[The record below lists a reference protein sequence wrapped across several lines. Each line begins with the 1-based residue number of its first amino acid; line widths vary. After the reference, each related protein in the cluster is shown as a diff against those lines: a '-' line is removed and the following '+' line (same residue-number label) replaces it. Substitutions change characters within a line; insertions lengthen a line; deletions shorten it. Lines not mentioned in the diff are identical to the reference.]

1 MAKLTKTD
9 EFLERLG
16 IEMDHIKAGLIELKA
31 RGRKLGL
38 EARLDFEKGLE
49 SIEKTEKDLKVRMEE
64 WAKAGG
70 EGRGGHEDGAGARR
84 QGAQEGRQRR
94 RFPPQVTA

>member
-16 IEMDHIKAGLIELKA
+16 IEMDHIKAGLMELKA

-38 EARLDFEKGLE
+38 EARLDFEKGLK
-49 SIEKTEKDLKVRMEE
+49 SLEKTEKDLKVKVGE
-64 WAKAGG
+64 WAKAG
-70 EGRGGHEDGAGARR
+70 EKAGADVKAGLERAAKELKKAVSDAASR
-84 QGAQEGRQRR
+84 LK
-94 RFPPQVTA
+94 

>member
-16 IEMDHIKAGLIELKA
+16 IEMDHVKAGLMELKA
-31 RGRKLGL
+31 KGRKLGL
-38 EARLDFEKGLE
+38 EARLDFEKGVGSLE
-49 SIEKTEKDLKVRMEE
+49 KMEKDLKVRMEE

-70 EGRGGHEDGAGARR
+70 KAGADVKTGLERAAKELKKAVSDAASR
-84 QGAQEGRQRR
+84 LK
-94 RFPPQVTA
+94 

>member
-16 IEMDHIKAGLIELKA
+16 IEMDHIKARLMELKA

-38 EARLDFEKGLE
+38 EARLDFEKGLK
-49 SIEKTEKDLKVRMEE
+49 SLEKTEKDLKVKMGE
-64 WAKAGG
+64 WAKAG
-70 EGRGGHEDGAGARR
+70 EKAGADVKTGLERAAKELKKAVGDAASR
-84 QGAQEGRQRR
+84 LK
-94 RFPPQVTA
+94 

>member
-16 IEMDHIKAGLIELKA
+16 IEMDHIKAGLMELKA

-38 EARLDFEKGLE
+38 EARLDFEKGLK
-49 SIEKTEKDLKVRMEE
+49 SLEKTEKDLKVRMGE
-64 WAKAGG
+64 WAKAG
-70 EGRGGHEDGAGARR
+70 EKAGADVKTGLERAAKELKKAVGDAASR
-84 QGAQEGRQRR
+84 LK
-94 RFPPQVTA
+94 

>member
-38 EARLDFEKGLE
+38 ETRLDFEKGLE
-49 SIEKTEKDLKVRMEE
+49 SIEKTQKDLKVRMEE

-70 EGRGGHEDGAGARR
+70 KAGADVKTGLERAAKELKKAIGDAASR
-84 QGAQEGRQRR
+84 LK
-94 RFPPQVTA
+94 

>member
-16 IEMDHIKAGLIELKA
+16 IEMDHVKAGLIELKA

-49 SIEKTEKDLKVRMEE
+49 SIEKTQKDLKVRMEE

-70 EGRGGHEDGAGARR
+70 KAGADVKTGLERAAKELKKAVR
-84 QGAQEGRQRR
+84 DAASRLK
-94 RFPPQVTA
+94 

>member
-16 IEMDHIKAGLIELKA
+16 IEMEHIKAGLIELKA

-64 WAKAGG
+64 WAKAG
-70 EGRGGHEDGAGARR
+70 EKAGADVKMRLER
-84 QGAQEGRQRR
+84 AAQDLKKAVSDAASRLK
-94 RFPPQVTA
+94 

>member
-31 RGRKLGL
+31 KGRKLGL
-38 EARLDFEKGLE
+38 EARLDFEKGL
-49 SIEKTEKDLKVRMEE
+49 KVAREE
-64 WAKAGG
+64 RRRTSRSGWGNG
-70 EGRGGHEDGAGARR
+70 PRPARR
-84 QGAQEGRQRR
+84 PER
-94 RFPPQVTA
+94 T

>member
-16 IEMDHIKAGLIELKA
+16 IEMDHIKAGLKELKA

-38 EARLDFEKGLE
+38 EARLDFEKGLK
-49 SIEKTEKDLKVRMEE
+49 SLEKTEKDLKVKMGE
-64 WAKAGG
+64 WAKAG
-70 EGRGGHEDGAGARR
+70 EKAGADVKTGLERAAKELR
-84 QGAQEGRQRR
+84 KAVGAAASRLK
-94 RFPPQVTA
+94 

>member
-49 SIEKTEKDLKVRMEE
+49 SIERTEKDLKVRMGE
-64 WAKAGG
+64 WAKAG
-70 EGRGGHEDGAGARR
+70 EKAGADMKVGLERAAKELKKAIDDVASR
-84 QGAQEGRQRR
+84 LK
-94 RFPPQVTA
+94 

>member
-16 IEMDHIKAGLIELKA
+16 IEMDHVKAGLMELKA
-31 RGRKLGL
+31 KGRKLGL
-38 EARLDFEKGLE
+38 EARLDFEKGVGSLE
-49 SIEKTEKDLKVRMEE
+49 KMEKDLKVRMAE

-70 EGRGGHEDGAGARR
+70 KAGADVKTGLERAAKELKKAVSDAASR
-84 QGAQEGRQRR
+84 LK
-94 RFPPQVTA
+94 

>member
-16 IEMDHIKAGLIELKA
+16 IEMDHVKAGLMELKA
-31 RGRKLGL
+31 KGRKLGL
-38 EARLDFEKGLE
+38 EARLDYEKGLKSLE
-49 SIEKTEKDLKVRMEE
+49 AAQKDLKANVAE

-70 EGRGGHEDGAGARR
+70 KAGTDVKKGLEQAVKDLKKAVNDAASRLK
-84 QGAQEGRQRR
+84 
-94 RFPPQVTA
+94 

>member
-1 MAKLTKTD
+1 MAKLTKSD

-16 IEMDHIKAGLIELKA
+16 IEMDHIKAGLMELKA

-38 EARLDFEKGLE
+38 EARLDFEKGLG
-49 SIEKTEKDLKVRMEE
+49 SIEKTEKDLRARMEE

-70 EGRGGHEDGAGARR
+70 KAGADVKKGLE
-84 QGAQEGRQRR
+84 QAAKDIKKALGAAASRLK
-94 RFPPQVTA
+94 

>member
-16 IEMDHIKAGLIELKA
+16 IEMDHIKAGLMDLKA
-31 RGRKLGL
+31 KGRKLGL
-38 EARLDFEKGLE
+38 EARLDFEKGLKSFE
-49 SIEKTEKDLKVRMEE
+49 AAQKDLKANVAE

-70 EGRGGHEDGAGARR
+70 KAGTDVKKGLEQAVKDLKKAVSDAASRIK
-84 QGAQEGRQRR
+84 
-94 RFPPQVTA
+94 

>member
-16 IEMDHIKAGLIELKA
+16 IEMDHIKAGLTELKA

-38 EARLDFEKGLE
+38 EARLDFERGLE

-64 WAKAGG
+64 WAKAG
-70 EGRGGHEDGAGARR
+70 EKVGADVKMRLERA
-84 QGAQEGRQRR
+84 AQDLKKAVSDAASRLK
-94 RFPPQVTA
+94 

>member
-49 SIEKTEKDLKVRMEE
+49 SIERTEKDLKVRVRE
-64 WAKAGG
+64 WAKAG
-70 EGRGGHEDGAGARR
+70 EKAGADIKVGLERAAKELKKAIDDVASR
-84 QGAQEGRQRR
+84 LK
-94 RFPPQVTA
+94 

>member
-9 EFLERLG
+9 EFLERLS
-16 IEMDHIKAGLIELKA
+16 IEMDHVKAGLIELKA

-49 SIEKTEKDLKVRMEE
+49 SIEKTQKDLKVRMEE
-64 WAKAGG
+64 WAKAG
-70 EGRGGHEDGAGARR
+70 EKAGADVKMRLER
-84 QGAQEGRQRR
+84 AAQDLKKAVSDAASRLK
-94 RFPPQVTA
+94 

>member
-16 IEMDHIKAGLIELKA
+16 IEMDHVKAGLTELKA

-38 EARLDFEKGLE
+38 EARLDFEKGLD
-49 SIEKTEKDLKVRMEE
+49 SIEKTQKDLKVRMEE

-70 EGRGGHEDGAGARR
+70 KAGADVKTGLERAAKELKKAVSDAASR
-84 QGAQEGRQRR
+84 LK
-94 RFPPQVTA
+94 